1 MNKRVKIGLAGCG
14 SVSQRGLLPHL
25 SQPDIQDRVELRA
38 VMDVVAERARASAE
52 KFGAAECYADYEEML
67 DKSDLDAVVIAS
79 PIGVHFQQGMKAVAA
94 GKHVHLN
101 KTMTTTSEEANQLIE
116 ASRKAGV
123 ILVASP
129 GQMQWP
135 AYQQV
140 KKLVEEGVIGRVYWA
155 LIGRSWI
162 GHEYEGFRRGD
173 DILSDVDP
181 LWYYQRRAGGGPM
194 YDMTVYSLHTLT
206 GILGSAQR
214 VCGLSGIG
222 LTERHFKDRRV
233 QVDMDDNTHLL
244 LDFGDSVYGQVYG
257 TFASG
262 PRRPE
267 LQISGSG
274 GSIDVGWQEITIYGD
289 PSLLDMTGAKL
300 SIPVRRELP
309 YVRGVH
315 KDIEEFHVYNDI
327 MHLVDCIREGKR
339 PTVTAEHARH
349 VIEII
354 EKGYESARTGRTVEL
369 ITSF

>member
-1 MNKRVKIGLAGCG
+1 ML
-14 SVSQRGLLPHL
+14 
-25 SQPDIQDRVELRA
+25 
-38 VMDVVAERARASAE
+38 ER
-52 KFGAAECYADYEEML
+52 
-67 DKSDLDAVVIAS
+67 SDLDAIVIAS
-79 PIGVHFQQGMKAVAA
+79 PIGVHFRQGMQAVAA
-94 GKHVHLN
+94 GKHVHFN
-101 KTMTTTSEEANQLIE
+101 KTMTTTAKEANQLIE
-116 ASRKAGV
+116 ASRKARV

-162 GHEYEGFRRGD
+162 GHEYEGFRSGE
-173 DILSDVDP
+173 DILSNVNP

-206 GILGSAQR
+206 GILGPARR

-222 LTERHFKDRRV
+222 LLERQFKDQRV
-233 QVDMDDNTHLL
+233 QVDADDNTHLL
-244 LDFGDSVYGQVYG
+244 LDFGDSVYAQVYG

-267 LQISGSG
+267 LQISGSS
-274 GSIDVGWQEITIYGD
+274 GSIDVGSQEITVYGD
-289 PSLLDMTGAKL
+289 PGLFDMTGAKL

-309 YVRGVH
+309 YVSGVH
-315 KDIEEFHVYNDI
+315 KEIEEFHVYNDV
-327 MHLVDCIREGKR
+327 MHLVDCIREGKQ
-339 PTVTAEHARH
+339 PTITAEHARH

-354 EKGYESARTGRTVEL
+354 EKGYESARTGHTLEL
-369 ITSF
+369 TTSF